1 MAWDDE
7 DKGNPWRPGG
17 EKGPADLDAI
27 VRDLQRKLS
36 GLFGGRAAGGK
47 AAGRAGPRSAAVS
60 SRSRSSCS
68 PASGR

>member
-17 EKGPADLDAI
+17 DKGPADLDAI

-36 GLFGGRAAGGK
+36 GLFGGRGGGQG
-47 AAGRAGPRSAAVS
+47 AEPGGPSISGALS
-60 SRSRSSCS
+60 SS
-68 PASGR
+68 